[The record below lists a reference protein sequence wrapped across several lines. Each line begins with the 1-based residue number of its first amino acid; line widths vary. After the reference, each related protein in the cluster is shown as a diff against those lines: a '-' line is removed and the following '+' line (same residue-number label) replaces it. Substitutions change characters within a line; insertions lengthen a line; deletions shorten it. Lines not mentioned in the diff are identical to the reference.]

1 MCRSTLS
8 TRGCPAA
15 SSRRAYPALV
25 ATPLSGPN
33 ITSSEHDAEQ
43 QDRRRG
49 PEETR
54 IDPIQD
60 AAVPRQKRAHVLDPD
75 VSLEQRL
82 REVTERRRERDHEAE
97 RDRGQPAPFEHAH
110 ERG

>member
-1 MCRSTLS
+1 APVCRSIPS

-33 ITSSEHDAEQ
+33 ITSSAHDAEQ
-43 QDRRRG
+43 QERRRG
-49 PEETR
+49 HEEQR
-54 IDPIQD
+54 IDPIED

-75 VSLEQRL
+75 VALEQRL
-82 REVTERRRERDHEAE
+82 REVTERRTARGHEAE
-97 RDRGQPAPFEHAH
+97 RDRT
-110 ERG
+110 R

>member
-43 QDRRRG
+43 QERRRG
-49 PEETR
+49 PEEQG
-54 IDPIQD
+54 IDPVED
-60 AAVPRQKRAHVLDPD
+60 AAVPRQERAHVLDPD
-75 VSLEQRL
+75 VALEQRL
-82 REVTERRRERDHEAE
+82 REVTERRRERDDQA
-97 RDRGQPAPFEHAH
+97 RGNPREPAPF
-110 ERG
+110 